1 MTSSLVVPVAV
12 LILGWLLASTIGS
25 WAYFAGK
32 SNDNNDSF
40 PLPRFMTKR

>member
-1 MTSSLVVPVAV
+1 MTSSLVTPVAV
-12 LILGWLLASTIGS
+12 LILGWLLASAIGS

-32 SNDNNDSF
+32 SNDFDESF

>member
-1 MTSSLVVPVAV
+1 MTSSLVTPVAV
-12 LILGWLLASTIGS
+12 LILGWLLASGIGS

-32 SNDNNDSF
+32 SDFDDSF